1 MGILNSVVH
10 VFAKIAFRFEVVF
23 PQFIGFFMGRKLKE
37 YKNKGLLEDYR
48 VKSKRRGK
56 YHYFF
61 DLDLFLKT
69 GEGGEIIWLKRRKDT

>member
-61 DLDLFLKT
+61 VLDLFLKT
-69 GEGGEIIWLKRRKDT
+69 GKGGGMIWLKKGKDT